1 MKAKKPLYILIL
13 ALILLLCLS
22 PAGLAEENVS
32 DELTADCSF
41 TSDNKYKTDIPL
53 MTDGN
58 VSTTYA
64 LKEKNGWLEISCDQP
79 ICGLSVSVLV
89 KSRDPWSYDLQA
101 EDTNGKWQTIAQSK
115 YLTDWFVI
123 NPGVTRL
130 RIQATGKERIR
141 IAEIRAFGPG
151 KKPDDVQDWQDLDKC
166 DLMLLACHPDD
177 EVLWFA
183 GLMPVYAGER
193 GYKVQLAMM
202 TPDYGERQL
211 ELLGCAWH
219 CGIRYYPY
227 FIGFHDKHGGSM
239 EKQFTQWKGKNKVL
253 KEVTACIRRFKPEVL
268 VTHGKDGEYG
278 HSAHRVTSWAAMEC
292 FTRAADKKQ
301 FTESEKEYGTWQIK
315 KLYLHEYD
323 KNRIVMDWNQPLSAF
338 GGKTGFDIAE
348 EAYQFHVSQVDI
360 GHYVFQRGPEGDHDN
375 TAFGLYATKVGPDEA
390 GNDFMEHIV
399 LEAGSGSPKTEATT
413 VSPENTPEPSASP
426 VPVITANMPA
436 PAGKGAPSLTAEGFL
451 DQDEPYVYASRKTG
465 EWTYVSRDIHVEIR
479 QRKDSTP
486 HIWLE
491 AFLRYRD
498 PAFFGAMVNES
509 TEENPTKSGTFLSK
523 PTTIASR
530 SNAVFAISDDFFG
543 YRLLNRERVGI
554 VIRNGRVWSDKTRA
568 ASGKVWPP
576 LDVLA
581 LFADGRM
588 LTYDSDAY
596 TAEEY
601 LEMGVVSTFAF
612 GPILVRNG
620 EVCNDLKNWR
630 TTDRA
635 PRMALGICPDGT
647 VVAVDVLGRRKDAIG
662 VTTPWLAEKLVKLGV
677 SEAINLD
684 GGNTTCMI
692 FMGDVINRPENTK
705 EKDLRTVN
713 GMIGVREGE

>member
-1 MKAKKPLYILIL
+1 MKAKKLCGF
-13 ALILLLCLS
+13 LLLLLLFCS
-22 PAGLAEENVS
+22 VPAAFS
-32 DELTADCSF
+32 DSRTAVELTAACSF
-41 TSDNKYKTDIPL
+41 SSNNQYKTDIPL
-53 MTDGN
+53 MTDGS
-58 VSTTYA
+58 VSTSYA
-64 LKEKNGWLEISCDQP
+64 LKEKNGWLEISCDTP

-89 KSRDPWSYDLQA
+89 KSRNPWSYDLQA
-101 EDTNGKWQTIAQSK
+101 MDGDGQWQTVAQSK
-115 YLTDWFVI
+115 YLTDWFEI
-123 NPGVTRL
+123 SPGVSRL
-130 RIQATGKERIR
+130 RIRATGRERIR

-151 KKPDDVQDWQDLDKC
+151 EKPDDVQDWQDLDKC

-183 GLMPVYAGER
+183 GLLPTYAGER

-202 TPDYGERQL
+202 TPDYGDRQL
-211 ELLGCAWH
+211 ELLRCAWH
-219 CGIRYYPY
+219 CGVRYYPY

-239 EKQFTQWKGKNKVL
+239 DKQFTQWNGKNKIL

-278 HSAHRVTSWAAMEC
+278 HSAHRVTSWAATEC
-292 FTRAADKKQ
+292 FTRAADQNQ
-301 FTESEKEYGTWQIK
+301 FSESAEKYGTWQVK
-315 KLYLHEYD
+315 KLYLHEYGEN
-323 KNRIVMDWNQPLSAF
+323 KITMDWNQPLSAF
-338 GGKTGFDIAE
+338 GGKTGFDIAG
-348 EAYQFHVSQVDI
+348 EAYQFHATQVAI
-360 GHYVFQRGPEGDHDN
+360 GHYEFQRGPEGDHDN
-375 TAFGLYATKVGPDEA
+375 TAFGLYATTVGPDEA

-399 LEAGSGSPKTEATT
+399 SPDSISTRETSLPDEAASPAGSS
-413 VSPENTPEPSASP
+413 
-426 VPVITANMPA
+426 VPQADAA
-436 PAGKGAPSLTAEGFL
+436 PAAVRMPSPAGNDAPPLNEEGFL
-451 DQDEPYVYASRKTG
+451 DRDDPYVFSSRETG
-465 EWTYVSRDIHVEIR
+465 EWTYISRDIHVEIR
-479 QRKDSTP
+479 QRRDSAP

-509 TEENPTKSGTFLSK
+509 TAENPTKSGTYLSK
-523 PTTIASR
+523 PTTIAGQHH
-530 SNAVFAISDDFFG
+530 AVFAISDDFFG
-543 YRLLNRERVGI
+543 YRLLNNQKVGI
-554 VIRNGRVWSDKTRA
+554 VIRNGRIWSDITRR
-568 ASGKVWPP
+568 ASSRIWPP

-601 LEMGVVSTFAF
+601 LEMGIVSTFAF

-620 EVCNDLKNWR
+620 EVCDDLKNWR

-647 VVAVDVLGRRKDAIG
+647 VVALDVLGRRKDAIG
-662 VTTPWLAEKLVKLGV
+662 VTTPWLAEKLVELGA